1 MRRFSFFIGLLILVL
16 AFSSCSENPGTTTMK
31 LVLSTDKGAVSR
43 TLLPQDS
50 TVLDVTK
57 YTVSGTG
64 PHGRKFTKNS
74 DVSSVEIEGLA
85 TGTWSVTAKGLN
97 RDGTELV
104 TGSVTFELS
113 ASSDPVTIV
122 LDTLV
127 GTGSFTMVLDW
138 TLCEVSNPGV
148 TVYLSGPE
156 VNAEETP
163 LPVTLN
169 RDAKT
174 ATVSESLAS
183 GSYKIRA
190 ILKDGQQQV
199 AGLVEALRVSNGS
212 ATSGSYTFHLDS
224 EGPSSLT
231 YMNDASGVPLRG
243 SLSVS
248 NDSGVFYDG
257 ETYTCTFSFMDPS
270 TVDTEN
276 MWIEWYRDGT
286 LVKAHEVKKAG
297 SSYDLEARIGAHR
310 LDVVVYNRNAGS
322 TGSASYTFNV
332 VPNGVTGEMTLLNP
346 DAGSGIGTLDEDAVI
361 TPLPGGMFLV
371 VTPNSAKAY
380 ICTVSSM
387 ALQVV
392 KTYDSGNFEWLG
404 RTKLV
409 ISDPEREYVVFTD
422 DYGNTENITCLHFNQ
437 GSRTLEVIAG
447 MRFTG
452 QVPAYGIPF
461 TRFTTAAYNTTAGF
475 VYLVDSGTNGYDTFM
490 KESGNTMSAGGMYRK
505 HSNHF
510 TVSDLDI
517 SPDGHFAVY
526 GGAGSSK
533 FVSTL
538 ISDLG
543 TLTYHVESEDAL
555 YPLKFIRFLNN
566 QTVAAVDENGITSYK
581 VVSKNPF
588 TKYKRIEIGVADF
601 VQDSGNYFYV
611 ADLGKH
617 LVSYSVSGYEISQL
631 GSTTLESQI
640 RKLCLNEEYLVALT
654 ADNRIALFR
663 VIE

>member
-1 MRRFSFFIGLLILVL
+1 MRRFRFLIGLLILVL
-16 AFSSCSENPGTTTMK
+16 SFSSCSENPGTTTMK
-31 LVLSTDKGAVSR
+31 LVLSTDQVAGNR

-50 TVLDVTK
+50 AVLDVTK

-85 TGTWSVTAKGLN
+85 TGTWNVTAKGLN

-104 TGSVTFELS
+104 TGHVSFELS
-113 ASSDPVTIV
+113 ASTDPVTIV

-138 TLCEVSNPGV
+138 SLCEVSNPGV

-212 ATSGSYTFHLDS
+212 GTSGSYTFHLDS

-257 ETYTCTFSFMDPS
+257 ETYTCSFSFMDPS
-270 TVDTEN
+270 TVDTDN

-286 LVKAHEVKKAG
+286 LVNAHEIKRAG
-297 SSYDLEARIGAHR
+297 SSYELDAKIGAHR
-310 LDVVVYNRNAGS
+310 LDVVVYNRNSGS

-361 TPLPGGMFLV
+361 SPLPGGCFLV

-380 ICTVSSM
+380 ICTISSM

-409 ISDPEREYVVFTD
+409 VSDPDSEFVFFTD
-422 DYGNTENITCLHFNQ
+422 NYGNTENITCLRFNQ
-437 GSRTLEVIAG
+437 GSRTLDNIAG
-447 MRFTG
+447 MRFLG
-452 QVPAYGIPF
+452 QVPDYGIPF
-461 TRFTTAAYNTTAGF
+461 TGF
-475 VYLVDSGTNGYDTFM
+475 VTGAYSSRGFFYLVDSSTHGYDTYFR
-490 KESGNTMSAGGMYRK
+490 ESGNTIVPAGMYRK
-505 HSNHF
+505 HPEHF
-510 TVSDLDI
+510 STTDINISSDGLL
-517 SPDGHFAVY
+517 AVY
-526 GGAGSSK
+526 GGAGSTK
-533 FVSTL
+533 FASALT
-538 ISDLG
+538 SDLG
-543 TLTYHVESEDAL
+543 SIFYSFESEDSL
-555 YPLKFIRFLNN
+555 HPLKFVRFLNN

-581 VVSKNPF
+581 VVYKSTF
-588 TKYKRIEIGVADF
+588 TKYKRIETGVADIT
-601 VQDSGNYFYV
+601 QDGDNYFYV
-611 ADLGKH
+611 ADLSKH

-640 RKLCLNEEYLVALT
+640 RKLCLNEEYLVAMT
-654 ADNRIALFR
+654 VDNRLALFR